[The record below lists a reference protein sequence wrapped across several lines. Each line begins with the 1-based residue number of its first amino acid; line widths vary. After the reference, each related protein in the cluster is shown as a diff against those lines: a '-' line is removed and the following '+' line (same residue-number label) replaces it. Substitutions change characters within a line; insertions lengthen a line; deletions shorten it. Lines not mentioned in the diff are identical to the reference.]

1 MHTSKVLE
9 HMDDYEVRRILA
21 ACTVVR
27 SQIEELL
34 KTDSLELAVAM
45 LPPASHALVSL
56 AKLTDT
62 R

>member
-1 MHTSKVLE
+1 
-9 HMDDYEVRRILA
+9 MDDYEVRRILA